1 MAMMLQR
8 NSMEKEEKVREEEEI
23 KKRRELEGK

>member
-1 MAMMLQR
+1 MMLQR